1 MADPLDFSKRPPDWD
16 TLLAAIN
23 RAEGGDK
30 AKVPFGILSVPTKG
44 KADAR
49 QIALNTARNNYGRWN
64 QAGQPGAYLDFLA
77 NRYTPVA
84 DDPVGNKNW
93 KSNVSKIYAQLSAKK
108 APVTN
113 TPVTV
118 AAPAPVLDPL
128 LLRPLPAVNYP
139 AFPMYPLVK
148 R

>member
-1 MADPLDFSKRPPDWD
+1 MPELLDFSKQEPDWD
-16 TLLAAIN
+16 ILLASIN

-49 QIALNTARNNYGRWN
+49 QIALNTAKNNYKRWET
-64 QAGQPGAYLDFLA
+64 AGQPGAYLDFLA

-93 KSNVSKIYAQLSAKK
+93 KSNVSKIYTQLSARKEPAVA
-108 APVTN
+108 APV
-113 TPVTV
+113 VV
-118 AAPAPVLDPL
+118 APAPVLDPL
-128 LLRPLPAVNYP
+128 LLRPLPPVNYP
-139 AFPMYPLVK
+139 MFPQYPLV
-148 R
+148 RR

>member
-1 MADPLDFSKRPPDWD
+1 MPLDFSKQEPDWD
-16 TLLAAIN
+16 VLLASIN

-30 AKVPFGILSVPTKG
+30 ASVPFGILSVKTKG

-49 QIALNTARNNYGRWN
+49 QIALNTAKNNFRRWN

-77 NRYTPVA
+77 NKYTPIQ

-93 KSNVSKIYAQLSAKK
+93 KSNVSKIYTQLSKQKPQATTA
-108 APVTN
+108 APVA
-113 TPVTV
+113 PV
-118 AAPAPVLDPL
+118 APAPALDPL
-128 LLRPLPAVNYP
+128 LLRPLPPVSYP
-139 AFPMYPLVK
+139 AFPQYPLLK